1 MRALIQRVTR
11 ASVSVDGVVVGEIA
25 RGLLVL
31 LGVGKADTAEDGDW
45 LIKKLLSARLF
56 PDDARGRAWSASC
69 EKLGLPLL
77 VISQFTLHGTLKK
90 PQPDFHRSAPSGV
103 ARELFDGVIAALRA
117 KHGAERI
124 QTGAFGEMMEV
135 SLVNDGPVT
144 LMIDSKNRNFEFDE
158 DAECPGADGVGD
170 AAGGHDVGEDGACGT
185 ESLTRKRGGSK
196 TV

>member
-11 ASVSVDGVVVGEIA
+11 ASVSVNGVIVGEIT

-31 LGVGKADTAEDGDW
+31 LGVGKTDTPEDGEW
-45 LIKKLLSARLF
+45 VVKKLLAARLF

-77 VISQFTLHGTLKK
+77 VISQFTLHGSLKK
-90 PQPDFHRSAPSGV
+90 AQPDFHKSAPAAV
-103 ARELFDGVIAALRA
+103 ARELFDGVVASLRA

-135 SLVNDGPVT
+135 QLVNDGPVT
-144 LMIDSKNRNFEFDE
+144 LMLDSKNRNFD
-158 DAECPGADGVGD
+158 DADGGGD
-170 AAGGHDVGEDGACGT
+170 AAGGHDEDAEEGAV
-185 ESLTRKRGGSK
+185 RG
-196 TV
+196 V